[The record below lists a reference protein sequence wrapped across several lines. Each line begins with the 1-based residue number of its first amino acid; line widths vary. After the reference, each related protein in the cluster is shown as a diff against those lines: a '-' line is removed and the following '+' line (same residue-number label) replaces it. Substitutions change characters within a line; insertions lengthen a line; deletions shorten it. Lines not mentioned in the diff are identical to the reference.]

1 MNCKECPYIK
11 DEFNERMS
19 YCDEYFPNY
28 YSEKDI
34 EECCYCI
41 KTDGRLCWTS
51 TCDKFPSEKIR
62 RVCNRNPKKRRSTK
76 RERDKKYKERMK
88 YLYDALGH
96 LVSSP
101 VNPVDRYGYY
111 TKDLNEITRYKR
123 YWFTGTGKK
132 YHKRQS
138 NKAVRRSKDISV
150 RNRGN
155 YKKVYDL
162 WWEVY

>member
-101 VNPVDRYGYY
+101 VDKYGYY
-111 TKDLNEITRYKR
+111 TKDLKLLII
-123 YWFTGTGKK
+123 
-132 YHKRQS
+132 
-138 NKAVRRSKDISV
+138 KDIGLLEQE
-150 RNRGN
+150 RNIIKGN
-155 YKKVYDL
+155 QIKQL
-162 WWEVY
+162 EEVKIYL

>member
-11 DEFNERMS
+11 DEFNERML
-19 YCDEYFPNY
+19 YCDEYFPGH

-34 EECCYCI
+34 EECCYCN
-41 KTDGRLCWTS
+41 KVDGRLCWTDS
-51 TCDKFPSEKIR
+51 CDKFPAEKIR
-62 RVCNRNPKKRRSTK
+62 RICIKNPKKKRSTK

-88 YLYDALGH
+88 YLHDNLGH

-101 VNPVDRYGYY
+101 VDKYGYY
-111 TKDLNEITRYKR
+111 TENLNEITHYKR
-123 YWFTGTGKK
+123 YWLTGTGKK
-132 YHKRQS
+132 YHKKQS

-155 YKKVYDL
+155 YKKIFNVETYHKKGA
-162 WWEVY
+162 

>member
-51 TCDKFPSEKIR
+51 TCDKFPSEK
-62 RVCNRNPKKRRSTK
+62 NQKS
-76 RERDKKYKERMK
+76 M
-88 YLYDALGH
+88 
-96 LVSSP
+96 
-101 VNPVDRYGYY
+101 
-111 TKDLNEITRYKR
+111 
-123 YWFTGTGKK
+123 
-132 YHKRQS
+132 
-138 NKAVRRSKDISV
+138 
-150 RNRGN
+150 
-155 YKKVYDL
+155 
-162 WWEVY
+162 

>member
-101 VNPVDRYGYY
+101 VDKYGYY
-111 TKDLNEITRYKR
+111 TKDLNEITHYKR
-123 YWFTGTGKK
+123 YWVTLE
-132 YHKRQS
+132 QE
-138 NKAVRRSKDISV
+138 
-150 RNRGN
+150 RNIIKGN
-155 YKKVYDL
+155 QIKQL
-162 WWEVY
+162 EEVKIYL